1 MGIRLNSVGMLPVL
15 VIEGELSIYT
25 AAELKPQLYS
35 IVQQHAELELDLSAV
50 SEIDS
55 AGLQLLIAAKRE
67 AADSGRILR
76 LCQHSPAVLEVFD
89 LCNMAAFFGDPLII
103 SERQAGY

>member
-1 MGIRLNSVGMLPVL
+1 MTIRFDASGLTPLL

-25 AAELKPQLYS
+25 AAELKPQLCGL
-35 IVQQHAELELDLSAV
+35 IQQHNNIELDLSAV
-50 SEIDS
+50 SEMDG

-67 AADSGRILR
+67 AADCGHSFR
-76 LCQHSPAVLEVFD
+76 LNNHSPAVLDAFD

-103 SERQAGY
+103 PDRRHG

>member
-1 MGIRLNSVGMLPVL
+1 MTIKFDASGFTPLL

-25 AAELKPQLYS
+25 VAELKPQLCRL
-35 IVQQHAELELDLSAV
+35 IQQHNDITLDLSAV
-50 SEIDS
+50 SEIDG

-67 AADSGRILR
+67 AADYRHSLH
-76 LCQHSPAVLEVFD
+76 LNNHSPAVLEALD

-103 SERQAGY
+103 PDRRHG